1 MTKTYANH
9 KGLKSALSTPP
20 NDGHEETKDVTATGL
35 YLRVYSTGLGVFVH
49 RYKINSVRRVFI
61 LPLPELSKASK
72 ESELSSVLAQA
83 RAIHAQQRTQIKA
96 GIDPAIERDLKA
108 QELITMP
115 TVAEFAETYIKRY
128 AQPKKKT
135 WAEDK
140 RQLDKDVL
148 PAIGSV
154 KLDKVKRSQLISLLD
169 RKQDSGAMVARNR
182 LISLLA
188 KLFAYALERGHIE
201 QNPVNGIKRTKET
214 SKDRALTDDEI
225 RVLWTATDETS
236 SASPSVRLALRL
248 ILVTAQRSSE
258 ICQMHESQINGH
270 WWRIPETK
278 NGREQNVYLSD
289 LALSLL
295 EEAKPYSRNGLLL
308 PSTLAEVMDSQI
320 LSKAMSRIKW
330 PESSLSRPTPHD
342 LRRTC
347 ITGLSCL
354 GFGRLVQDKVANHID
369 SSVGGIYDR
378 NDYAKEK
385 QQALEA
391 WARKLNEIIHGQ
403 ANSNSNVLAFRQA

>member
-20 NDGHEETKDVTATGL
+20 NDGHEETKDATATGL

-61 LPLPELSKASK
+61 LPLPEIAKASK

-96 GIDPAIERDLKA
+96 GTDPAIERDLKA
-108 QELITMP
+108 QELVTMP

-236 SASPSVRLALRL
+236 NTSPSVRLALRL

-258 ICQMHESQINGH
+258 IYQMHESQINGH
-270 WWRIPETK
+270 WWHIPETK
-278 NGREQNVYLSD
+278 NGREQYAYLSD

-295 EEAKPYSRNGLLL
+295 EEAKPYSRNSLLL
-308 PSTLAEVMDSQI
+308 PSSLAEVMESQI
-320 LSKAMSRIKW
+320 
-330 PESSLSRPTPHD
+330 
-342 LRRTC
+342 
-347 ITGLSCL
+347 
-354 GFGRLVQDKVANHID
+354 
-369 SSVGGIYDR
+369 
-378 NDYAKEK
+378 
-385 QQALEA
+385 
-391 WARKLNEIIHGQ
+391 
-403 ANSNSNVLAFRQA
+403 